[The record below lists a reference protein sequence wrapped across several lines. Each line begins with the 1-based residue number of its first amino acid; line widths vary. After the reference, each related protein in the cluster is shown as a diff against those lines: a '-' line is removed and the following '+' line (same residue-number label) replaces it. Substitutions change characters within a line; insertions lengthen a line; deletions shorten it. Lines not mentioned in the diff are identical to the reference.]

1 MTEKTEYIVL
11 PDLDKK
17 IDEAVHDALNFF
29 DKKCP
34 YCDTS
39 LFTGHIRNK
48 IQLDH
53 YFPIT
58 KGGQHVPWNILPV
71 CQNCNSKKHAK
82 RPKLFLSQEQVD
94 KCDMY
99 LNTIKEKYIGQVQ
112 IELEKYQLIK
122 NIFIDH
128 ADLTEILKNK
138 IAVLE
143 AIYEIIIGKQLP
155 QERKLIHF
163 IFDVES
169 AVEQVIN
176 KLYKIPS
183 GTDEIKKYSVTELL
197 NIIQPLVDFQI
208 PKYSI
213 GKVFKRLGFYYR
225 LERLNRHEA
234 KRVFYV
240 TEIKEKKYLRLIE

>member
-34 YCDTS
+34 YCDTL

-53 YFPIT
+53 YFPIA

-82 RPKLFLSQEQVD
+82 KPKLFLSQDQVD
-94 KCDMY
+94 KCNMY
-99 LNTIKEKYIGQVQ
+99 LKTIKEKYIGQVQ
-112 IELEKYQLIK
+112 NDLEKYQQIK
-122 NIFIDH
+122 SIFIEH
-128 ADLTEILKNK
+128 SDLTEIIKNR
-138 IAVLE
+138 ITVLE
-143 AIYEIIIGKQLP
+143 AIYEIINGNQLP
-155 QERKLIHF
+155 QERKLINF
-163 IFDVES
+163 IFDLES
-169 AVEQVIN
+169 AVEQAIN
-176 KLYKIPS
+176 KLYRIP
-183 GTDEIKKYSVTELL
+183 GVTDEIKKYSVTELF

-208 PKYSI
+208 PKNSI
-213 GKVFKRLGFYYR
+213 GKGFRRLGFYYR
-225 LERLNRHEA
+225 LERINRQES

-240 TEIKEKKYLRLIE
+240 TEIKEKK